1 MLIISQNFRFIIIH
15 YFKCICCSM
24 KIWISLL
31 TIRMCFSLS
40 VMMFSATFNN
50 ILVISRRCFIDGG
63 NRSTLLY
70 HIMLYRVCPTVS
82 LNVVSST
89 PSLSGIRT
97 HNISGDRYW
106 LHRYER
112 GIQCL
117 IYLEEWI
124 TCPTGPVFSGTP
136 HILLAS
142 CPSDEI
148 DISWSGNVIASMSEE
163 LHL

>member
-1 MLIISQNFRFIIIH
+1 MLIISPNFRFMIIPSL
-15 YFKCICCSM
+15 KCICCSI

-31 TIRMCFSLS
+31 AIRMCFSLS

-50 ILVISRRCFIDGG
+50 IYVISW
-63 NRSTLLY
+63 RSVLLMVETGVPYFMYWVCTTLS
-70 HIMLYRVCPTVS
+70 H
-82 LNVVSST
+82 NVVSST
-89 PSLSGIRT
+89 PNLSGIRT

-117 IYLEEWI
+117 IYLEQWI
-124 TCPTGPVFSGTP
+124 ACATGPVFSCAP
-136 HILLAS
+136 SLAS
-142 CPSDEI
+142 CPADEI
-148 DISWSGNVIASMSEE
+148 DISRSGTVIVYMSEE